1 MLRSNNLMYERAVEM
16 DLKFQQA
23 VGLTMKSFIFG
34 VITDL
39 WGDAPY
45 TNAVKGN
52 LGSTEYTLPSFDSQD
67 VIYKGIIQDLKTASA
82 LFATGDQTGIL
93 TNYDVYYKGDMAKWQ
108 KFANTLLLRYYM
120 RISDKMP
127 DVARAGVESIYN
139 SGVYID
145 AAGNDAVLSFI
156 GANERNSWPG
166 SQGDGSDYR
175 NRKPST
181 TLLSK
186 MMVTNDPRMTVW
198 FSPVRVRW
206 VADPTLTTAVDPF
219 IRKDGIIQS
228 GVASITDE
236 QFVKSPGNYTR
247 HYNPNLYNGILDTG
261 EYVGLPP
268 GILLP
273 DAYNGNPTSGQVLQN
288 QHVSQLSD
296 IYRKPSGDLLKA
308 RLASAAETYFILAEA
323 ALKGWAVGSA
333 QDHYNAGVLHS
344 LTSWGVENK
353 YNTYLAE
360 NGVAYNGTLA
370 QIMEQKWIASWT
382 AATESWFDFRR
393 TGYPNLKPGPASP
406 EPVLPVR
413 FIYSDNESLLNAT
426 NTQKAIAELEVTP
439 YSGLRGSNSQ
449 WSKPWIV
456 EGTNKPW

>member
-1 MLRSNNLMYERAVEM
+1 MYERAVEL

-67 VIYKGIIQDLKTASA
+67 IIYKGIIQDLKTASA

-186 MMVTNDPRMTVW
+186 
-198 FSPVRVRW
+198 
-206 VADPTLTTAVDPF
+206 
-219 IRKDGIIQS
+219 
-228 GVASITDE
+228 
-236 QFVKSPGNYTR
+236 
-247 HYNPNLYNGILDTG
+247 
-261 EYVGLPP
+261 
-268 GILLP
+268 
-273 DAYNGNPTSGQVLQN
+273 
-288 QHVSQLSD
+288 
-296 IYRKPSGDLLKA
+296 
-308 RLASAAETYFILAEA
+308 
-323 ALKGWAVGSA
+323 
-333 QDHYNAGVLHS
+333 
-344 LTSWGVENK
+344 
-353 YNTYLAE
+353 
-360 NGVAYNGTLA
+360 
-370 QIMEQKWIASWT
+370 
-382 AATESWFDFRR
+382 
-393 TGYPNLKPGPASP
+393 
-406 EPVLPVR
+406 
-413 FIYSDNESLLNAT
+413 
-426 NTQKAIAELEVTP
+426 
-439 YSGLRGSNSQ
+439 
-449 WSKPWIV
+449 
-456 EGTNKPW
+456 